1 MPAKAVSK
9 YNKLC
14 ERCRKKCKQA
24 ASVTIVSCPDFEPKP
39 VQLEIALKFPRGRPK
54 KLRP

>member
-1 MPAKAVSK
+1 MPAKAEPK

-14 ERCRKKCKQA
+14 QRCRKKCKQA
-24 ASVTIVSCPDFEPKP
+24 QSVTVVSFPHFEAKP
-39 VQLEIALKFPRGRPK
+39 VQMEIPLKFPRGRPK